1 MGSDVAIRRADGRVE
16 RKVAKFLTTVDRG
29 DVFQVRLAGGGGHGD
44 PMQRDP
50 GAVREDVLD
59 GKMTAGHARDA
70 YGVVLA
76 GPGLALDEEGT
87 RLARQAAVA
96 ARAPA

>member
-1 MGSDVAIRRADGRVE
+1 MGSDVVIRRADGRIE

-44 PMQRDP
+44 PMRRDP
-50 GAVREDVLD
+50 VAVREDVLD
-59 GKMTAGHARDA
+59 GKMTTGHARAA

-76 GPGLALDEEGT
+76 GPGLDIDEAAT
-87 RLARQAAVA
+87 RLARESAAA
-96 ARAPA
+96 SRISA

>member
-1 MGSDVAIRRADGRVE
+1 VE

-44 PMQRDP
+44 PMRRDP

-59 GKMTAGHARDA
+59 GKMTTAHARAA
-70 YGVVLA
+70 YGVALA
-76 GPGLALDEEGT
+76 GPGLEIDVEET
-87 RLARQAAVA
+87 RRLRRSARGD
-96 ARAPA
+96 